1 MEIKKFINE
10 KKNEFATSLCLTG
23 IIPFLVCVYLL
34 VNKVASFKI
43 FSGEVGYIMFT
54 TVIIFM
60 LGIFVG
66 KKLFWSMMQ
75 DVIEKNKLTTVVQT
89 TLALSHEINN
99 PLFIIRGNLDLL
111 ELDLEKTQTP
121 DNVKSK
127 LIIIKDNCERIR
139 GATEKLASLT
149 RPVSSSIHGDVKM
162 VDLSMSN

>member
-1 MEIKKFINE
+1 METKELINK
-10 KKNEFATSLCLTG
+10 KKNEFTTSICLTG
-23 IIPFLVCVYLL
+23 IIPLLVCVYLL

-99 PLFIIRGNLDLL
+99 PLFVIRGNLELL
-111 ELDLEKTQTP
+111 ELDLDKTTEEI
-121 DNVKSK
+121 KTK
-127 LIIIKDNCERIR
+127 LTAIKDNCERIR
-139 GATEKLASLT
+139 GATEKLATLT
-149 RPVSSSIHGDVKM
+149 YPASSTIHGKVKM
-162 VDLSMSN
+162 IDLTKSK